1 MAKLT
6 KEELLKK
13 ISDVIEDKDLSIE
26 LMEDVTDSFEDQK
39 VDDIL
44 DSNKD
49 EEIESLKMEVE
60 SLKDKYKQ
68 RFLNPEEVKEELK
81 EDEDVPEEQNI
92 VDVKEI

>member
-26 LMEDVTDSFEDQK
+26 LMEDITDSVEDQQ